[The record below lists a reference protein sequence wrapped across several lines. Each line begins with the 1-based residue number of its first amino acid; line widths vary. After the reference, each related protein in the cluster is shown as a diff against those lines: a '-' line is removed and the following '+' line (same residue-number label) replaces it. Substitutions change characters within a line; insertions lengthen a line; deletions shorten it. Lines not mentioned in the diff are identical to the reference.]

1 MSADR
6 SAGRNTANVRFS
18 ILEKCR
24 KAAPR
29 YRPFALS
36 DGTRLFSAAGD
47 GNGSRSLV
55 LSRDK
60 LRCEPKEKTIPRCG
74 WPIVT
79 GPKARN
85 YPVDSASR
93 TLRRVT
99 TTFASVLQP
108 RLPIK

>member
-6 SAGRNTANVRFS
+6 SAGRNTGNVRFS

-47 GNGSRSLV
+47 GNGVDLSFYRAINCDVNRRKKQFRGAVGRS
-55 LSRDK
+55 
-60 LRCEPKEKTIPRCG
+60 
-74 WPIVT
+74 
-79 GPKARN
+79 
-85 YPVDSASR
+85 
-93 TLRRVT
+93 
-99 TTFASVLQP
+99 
-108 RLPIK
+108 